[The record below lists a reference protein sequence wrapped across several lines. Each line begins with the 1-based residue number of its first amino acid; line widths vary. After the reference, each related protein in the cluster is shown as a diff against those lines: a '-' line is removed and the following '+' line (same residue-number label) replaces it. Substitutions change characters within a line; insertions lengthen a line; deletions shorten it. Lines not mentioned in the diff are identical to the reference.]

1 MVSISSCF
9 SFKRISNS
17 DIRCFCKSS
26 ALYISSIFCFLPL
39 PLASIAPIVFDELG
53 VMSNLGGIGNADDN
67 NGCTCDGA
75 CCCGACCKR
84 CCGLL
89 NFPNSL
95 IIFFM
100 TALLLFIIISDAF
113 FS

>member
-26 ALYISSIFCFLPL
+26 ALYISSIFDFLPL
-39 PLASIAPIVFDELG
+39 PLVSLASLAPIVFDELG

-67 NGCTCDGA
+67 NGCSCDGG
-75 CCCGACCKR
+75 C
-84 CCGLL
+84 
-89 NFPNSL
+89 
-95 IIFFM
+95 
-100 TALLLFIIISDAF
+100 
-113 FS
+113 